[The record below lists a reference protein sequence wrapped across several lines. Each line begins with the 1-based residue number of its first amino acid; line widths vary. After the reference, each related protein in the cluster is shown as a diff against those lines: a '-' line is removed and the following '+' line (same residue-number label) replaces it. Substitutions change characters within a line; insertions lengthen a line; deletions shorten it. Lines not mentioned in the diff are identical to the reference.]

1 MTTTE
6 AFAALMP
13 EPAYWHDATQSHVI
27 SDEWRKSDEASSDY
41 RAAYSEALY
50 TAEQMRAMF
59 DAATE
64 RAAKQEREECA
75 LVAQNMLDLEGDVGA
90 DDWTAEM
97 GWDWACQKIRDAIRA
112 RDEGVSNV

>member
-6 AFAALMP
+6 AF
-13 EPAYWHDATQSHVI
+13 
-27 SDEWRKSDEASSDY
+27 EASL
-41 RAAYSEALY
+41 RAEFETWFRNEYHDRLCRNMPDKSY
-50 TAEQMRAMF
+50 NDPTAHATWGAWQ
-59 DAATE
+59 AATE

-112 RDEGVSNV
+112 RDEGVSR